1 MVRILLLQL
10 IAHTISDFY
19 LQNDKLCEDKAKNGF
34 KSPKLYIHAL
44 ITFVCAWLLSF
55 SFNFWWMALII
66 AASHLL
72 VDAMKSR
79 ASKCKNIFFID
90 QIIHVVVIVVA
101 CYFWKG
107 GLPECLCCLD
117 EKYVALLLG
126 GIICLKPSNIIIK
139 EIITSAD
146 VKVNNRNDDANGG
159 EVPDKKNDGEV
170 NGEKKESDLPNA
182 GKLIGKVERLLS
194 FVFVLLGQYEA
205 VGFIIA
211 AKSLLRFAE
220 GDKAKSE
227 YVLIGTLLSFSI
239 AIFVGVAIKLYYG
252 L

>member
-1 MVRILLLQL
+1 MVRFLLLQL

-19 LQNDKLCEDKAKNGF
+19 LQTSKSCADKAKNGF
-34 KSPKLYIHAL
+34 KSLKLYIHAL

-66 AASHLL
+66 AATHLL
-72 VDAMKSR
+72 VDAMKSY
-79 ASKCKNIFFID
+79 ASKCKFIFFID
-90 QIIHVVVIVVA
+90 QIIHIVVIVAA

-117 EKYVALLLG
+117 EKYIALLLG
-126 GIICLKPSNIIIK
+126 VLVCIKPSNIIIK
-139 EIITSAD
+139 EIFKAANI
-146 VKVNNRNDDANGG
+146 KVNKGSEDNTG
-159 EVPDKKNDGEV
+159 
-170 NGEKKESDLPNA
+170 DLPNA
-182 GKLIGKVERLLS
+182 GKLIGVVERLLS

>member
-10 IAHTISDFY
+10 IAHIISDFY
-19 LQNDKLCEDKAKNGF
+19 LQTAGSCADKAKNGF
-34 KSPKLYIHAL
+34 KSPKLYIHSL

-55 SFNFWWMALII
+55 TFNFWWVAFII
-66 AASHLL
+66 AATHLL
-72 VDAMKSR
+72 VDATKFY
-79 ASKCKNIFFID
+79 ASNCKGIFFID
-90 QIIHVVVIVVA
+90 QIIHVVVIVAA
-101 CYFWKG
+101 CYLWKG
-107 GLPECLCCLD
+107 GLPECLCCWD
-117 EKYVALLLG
+117 EKYIALLLG
-126 GIICLKPSNIIIK
+126 VLVCIKPSNIIIK
-139 EIITSAD
+139 EIFKAANI
-146 VKVNNRNDDANGG
+146 KVNKGSEDNTG
-159 EVPDKKNDGEV
+159 
-170 NGEKKESDLPNA
+170 DLPNA
-182 GKLIGKVERLLS
+182 GKLIGVVERLLS

>member
-1 MVRILLLQL
+1 MIRFLLLQ
-10 IAHTISDFY
+10 ITAHTISDFY
-19 LQNDKLCEDKAKNGF
+19 LQSDKSCADKAKNGF

-55 SFNFWWMALII
+55 SFSFWWVALII
-66 AASHLL
+66 AVSHLL
-72 VDAMKSR
+72 VDAMKGY
-79 ASKCKNIFFID
+79 ASKCKGIFFID
-90 QIIHVVVIVVA
+90 QLIHLLVIVAV
-101 CYFWKG
+101 CYLWKSN
-107 GLPECLCCLD
+107 LPDCVNGVD
-117 EKYVALLLG
+117 EKYIALLLG
-126 GIICLKPSNIIIK
+126 FLVCLKPSNIIIK
-139 EIITSAD
+139 EIIRAANI
-146 VKVNNRNDDANGG
+146 KVDKENDDNNT
-159 EVPDKKNDGEV
+159 E
-170 NGEKKESDLPNA
+170 DLPNA
-182 GKLIGKVERLLS
+182 GKLIGVVERLLS
-194 FVFVLLGQYEA
+194 LVFVLLGQYEA

>member
-1 MVRILLLQL
+1 MVRFILLQI

-19 LQNDKLCEDKAKNGF
+19 LQNDKSCADKAQNGF
-34 KSPKLYIHAL
+34 KSPKLYIHVL

-55 SFNFWWMALII
+55 SFNFWWVALII
-66 AASHLL
+66 AATHLL
-72 VDAMKSR
+72 FDALKCY
-79 ASKCKNIFFID
+79 ASKCKYFFFID
-90 QIIHVVVIVVA
+90 QLLHLIVIVAA
-101 CYFWKG
+101 CYLWNRDLPDCVS
-107 GLPECLCCLD
+107 GLGE
-117 EKYVALLLG
+117 EYIALLLG
-126 GIICLKPSNIIIK
+126 FLVCLKPSNIIIK
-139 EIITSAD
+139 EIFKAANI
-146 VKVNNRNDDANGG
+146 KVDKGSDDNNTG
-159 EVPDKKNDGEV
+159 
-170 NGEKKESDLPNA
+170 DLPNA
-182 GKLIGKVERLLS
+182 GKLIGIVERLLS

-227 YVLIGTLLSFSI
+227 YVLIGTLLSFTM

>member
-1 MVRILLLQL
+1 MVRFLLLQL

-19 LQNDKLCEDKAKNGF
+19 LQTDKSCADKAKNGF

-55 SFNFWWMALII
+55 SFNFWWVALII
-66 AASHLL
+66 AATHLF
-72 VDAMKSR
+72 VDAMKSY
-79 ASKCKNIFFID
+79 ASNCKYIFFID
-90 QIIHVVVIVVA
+90 QIIHIVVIVAA
-101 CYFWKG
+101 CYFWKS
-107 GLPECLCCLD
+107 GLPECWCCLD
-117 EKYVALLLG
+117 EKYIALLLG
-126 GIICLKPSNIIIK
+126 MLVCIKPSNIIIK
-139 EIITSAD
+139 EIFKTANI
-146 VKVNNRNDDANGG
+146 KVYKGSEDDDTG
-159 EVPDKKNDGEV
+159 
-170 NGEKKESDLPNA
+170 DLPNA
-182 GKLIGKVERLLS
+182 GKLIGAVERLLS
-194 FVFVLLGQYEA
+194 FVFVLLGQYDA

-211 AKSLLRFAE
+211 AKSILRFAE

>member
-1 MVRILLLQL
+1 MVRLLLLQI

-19 LQNDKLCEDKAKNGF
+19 LQNDKSCADKAKNGF
-34 KSPKLYIHAL
+34 KSPKLYTHVL

-55 SFNFWWMALII
+55 SFSFWWAALII

-72 VDAMKSR
+72 VDVLKCYAY
-79 ASKCKNIFFID
+79 KCKYIFFID
-90 QIIHVVVIVVA
+90 QLLHLIVIVAV
-101 CYFWKG
+101 
-107 GLPECLCCLD
+107 CCLWNGNLPD
-117 EKYVALLLG
+117 WLNGVEEEHIALLLG
-126 GIICLKPSNIIIK
+126 LLICLKPSNIIIK
-139 EIITSAD
+139 EIFKAANI
-146 VKVNNRNDDANGG
+146 KVNKGSDDDNG
-159 EVPDKKNDGEV
+159 
-170 NGEKKESDLPNA
+170 DLPNA
-182 GKLIGKVERLLS
+182 GKLIGNVGRLLTL
-194 FVFVLLGQYEA
+194 VFVLLGQYEA

-227 YVLIGTLLSFSI
+227 YVLIGTLLSFSM

>member
-1 MVRILLLQL
+1 MVRFLLLQI
-10 IAHTISDFY
+10 IAHIISDFY
-19 LQNDKLCEDKAKNGF
+19 LQTNKSCADKAKNGF

-44 ITFVCAWLLSF
+44 ITFVCSWLLSF
-55 SFNFWWMALII
+55 SFSFWWVALII

-72 VDAMKSR
+72 VDAMKCY
-79 ASKCKNIFFID
+79 ASKCKGIFFID
-90 QIIHVVVIVVA
+90 QLIHLTVIVAV
-101 CYFWKG
+101 CYLWNCN
-107 GLPECLCCLD
+107 LPDCLYCVE
-117 EKYVALLLG
+117 EKYFALLLG
-126 GIICLKPSNIIIK
+126 LLVCIKPSNIIIK
-139 EIITSAD
+139 EIIKTANI
-146 VKVNNRNDDANGG
+146 KVSKGSDDNNT
-159 EVPDKKNDGEV
+159 E
-170 NGEKKESDLPNA
+170 DLPNA
-182 GKLIGKVERLLS
+182 GKLIGVVERLLS
-194 FVFVLLGQYEA
+194 LVFVLLGQFEA

>member
-1 MVRILLLQL
+1 MIRFLLLQI

-19 LQNDKLCEDKAKNGF
+19 LQNDKSCADKAQNGF
-34 KSPKLYIHAL
+34 KSPKLYIHVF

-55 SFNFWWMALII
+55 SFNFWWAALII

-72 VDAMKSR
+72 VDALKCY
-79 ASKCKNIFFID
+79 ASKCKQIFFID
-90 QIIHVVVIVVA
+90 QLIHLTVIVAV
-101 CYFWKG
+101 CYLWKSN
-107 GLPECLCCLD
+107 LPEWVSGVE
-117 EKYVALLLG
+117 EKYIALLLG
-126 GIICLKPSNIIIK
+126 FLVCLKPSNIIIK
-139 EIITSAD
+139 EIFKAANI
-146 VKVNNRNDDANGG
+146 KVNKGSDDDNTW
-159 EVPDKKNDGEV
+159 
-170 NGEKKESDLPNA
+170 DLPNA
-182 GKLIGKVERLLS
+182 GKLIGIVERLLS

-205 VGFIIA
+205 VGFIMA

-252 L
+252 V

>member
-1 MVRILLLQL
+1 MVRFLLLQL

-19 LQNDKLCEDKAKNGF
+19 LQTSKSCADKAKNGF

-55 SFNFWWMALII
+55 SFNFWWVALII
-66 AASHLL
+66 AATHLL
-72 VDAMKSR
+72 VDAMKSY
-79 ASKCKNIFFID
+79 ASNCKYIFFID
-90 QIIHVVVIVVA
+90 QLVHLTVIVAV
-101 CYFWKG
+101 CRLWKG
-107 GLPECLCCLD
+107 GLPVCLCCWD
-117 EKYVALLLG
+117 EKYIALLLG
-126 GIICLKPSNIIIK
+126 VLVCIKPSNIIIK
-139 EIITSAD
+139 EIFKTANI
-146 VKVNNRNDDANGG
+146 KVYKGSEDDDTG
-159 EVPDKKNDGEV
+159 
-170 NGEKKESDLPNA
+170 DLPNA
-182 GKLIGKVERLLS
+182 GKLIGAVERLLS

-205 VGFIIA
+205 VGFILA
-211 AKSLLRFAE
+211 AKSILRFAE